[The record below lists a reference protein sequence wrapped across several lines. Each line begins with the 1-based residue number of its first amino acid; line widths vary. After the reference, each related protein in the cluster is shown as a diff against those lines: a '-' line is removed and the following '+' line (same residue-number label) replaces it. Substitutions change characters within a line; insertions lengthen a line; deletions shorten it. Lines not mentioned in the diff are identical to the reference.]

1 MNVKW
6 TEEDKTFVR
15 ENADSMKDQEI
26 ANTLSQRSG
35 RVVSLQAVRKM
46 RQKLGIKK
54 KCGRGLCGLDENK

>member
-6 TEEDKTFVR
+6 TEEDKAYIR
-15 ENADSMKDQEI
+15 ENAESMKDQEI
-26 ANTLSQRSG
+26 ANTLTQRSG

-54 KCGRGLCGLDENK
+54 KCGRGIVGLDNQ